1 MLQTAIAVV
10 LLAVGITLLWRVIV
24 FFRALNNPQL
34 VAPAPEQ
41 ERVEPLEPEGEV
53 AGDGLVY
60 MYAGRFVRAAARRAI
75 GSIPRDRA
83 FDLTTDS
90 ELDPRDFAQQVV
102 YVTLV
107 DLYKDGLVQFRLTPR
122 QPTFM
127 PPFPHKSWELR
138 VRQLDAFGGSPLRD
152 SLNVAFEMIYKRQL
166 ARARRAGEAN
176 VTEDH
181 LWVTLDELV
190 EHALKAIRQEMS
202 FWEKGSVY
210 SDLRNY
216 IGIGLTAQRFLMPP
230 PQETWLDRV
239 RRKSPSIN
247 PVAVEV
253 HRLEQRA
260 ESLRVEIEAFRKRF
274 ASPAA
279 CEDPTW
285 PSGDVDPGLLSP
297 TCPLD
302 DLPLDDCLQVSIYE
316 TLISIR
322 QLEPSGEAGI

>member
-1 MLQTAIAVV
+1 MVQTVIAVV
-10 LLAVGITLLWRVIV
+10 VVAGGLVLLWRAVS
-24 FFRALNNPQL
+24 FFREMSIPRPAAPPPEEQALE
-34 VAPAPEQ
+34 PA
-41 ERVEPLEPEGEV
+41 EPEGDI

-60 MYAGRFVRAAARRAI
+60 MFAGRFVRPAARRAI

-83 FDLTTDS
+83 FDLTTDD
-90 ELDPRDFAQQVV
+90 ELDPRDFAQQLV
-102 YVTLV
+102 YVTLIG
-107 DLYKDGLVQFRLTPR
+107 LYKEGLIQFKLTPR

-138 VRQLDAFGGSPLRD
+138 TRQLEAFGGSPLRD
-152 SLNVAFEMIYKRQL
+152 SLNVGFEMIYKKHL
-166 ARARRAGEAN
+166 SKARRAGEDN
-176 VTEDH
+176 VVEEQ

-190 EHALKAIRQEMS
+190 EHALKAMRQEMS

-230 PQETWLDRV
+230 PQETWLDRM

-247 PVAVEV
+247 PIALQM

-260 ESLRVEIEAFRKRF
+260 EALSGEITAFRQRF

-279 CEDPTW
+279 CEDASW
-285 PSGDVDPGLLSP
+285 PSGEIDAGLLSP
-297 TCPLD
+297 SCPLD

>member
-1 MLQTAIAVV
+1 MLQTAIGIV
-10 LLAVGITLLWRVIV
+10 LVAAGIALFWRVII
-24 FFRALNNPQL
+24 FFRNLGSPRA

-41 ERVEPLEPEGEV
+41 EQIEPVEPEGDV
-53 AGDGLVY
+53 AGDGIVY
-60 MYAGRFVRAAARRAI
+60 MYAGRFVRPAARRAI

-83 FDLTTDS
+83 FDLTTDT

-102 YVTLV
+102 YVTLT
-107 DLYKDGLVQFRLTPR
+107 DLYKDGLVQFRLTAR

-127 PPFPHKSWELR
+127 PPFPNKSWELR
-138 VRQLDAFGGSPLRD
+138 VRQLDEFGGSPLRD
-152 SLNVAFEMIYKRQL
+152 SLNVAFEMIYKKQL
-166 ARARRAGEAN
+166 ARARRAGEDN
-176 VTEDH
+176 VREDH

-216 IGIGLTAQRFLMPP
+216 IGIGLTAQRFLVPP
-230 PQETWLDRV
+230 PQETWLDRM

-247 PVAVEV
+247 PIAMRTHLLEERAAKLQAEV
-253 HRLEQRA
+253 
-260 ESLRVEIEAFRKRF
+260 EAFRKRF

-285 PSGDVDPGLLSP
+285 PSGEVDPALLSP